1 MTGWPAVVTALATAV
16 LAGSVLAL
24 MIGLMAA
31 MRRTNALTERL
42 TRLMENLDR
51 DARPTLDAV
60 RRTVD
65 DAGRVAV
72 LVRDEVQAVVGT
84 SKDIRQRAQRTA
96 AALEERFLE
105 LETLLDVLQDEMEET
120 ALDIAAL
127 LRTTRRGS
135 GLFRKAKRAFLGRR

>member
-16 LAGSVLAL
+16 LAGSVLVLMVGLVAAL
-24 MIGLMAA
+24 HRMN
-31 MRRTNALTERL
+31 TLTERL

-72 LVRDEVQAVVGT
+72 VVRDEVAAVVGT
-84 SKDIRQRAQRTA
+84 SKRLRERAERTA
-96 AALEERFLE
+96 TALEERFLE
-105 LETLLDVLQDEMEET
+105 LETLLDVLQEELEET
-120 ALDIAAL
+120 VLDVAAL

-135 GLFRKAKRAFLGRR
+135 GLFRAAKRAFLGRR